1 MYQRNIQRSNQGIS
15 KLFIDGA
22 EDTIRLYDQFT
33 PRYGQRDTQHIAYWH
48 GRVQVQLKELYQ

>member
-15 KLFIDGA
+15 KFFIDGA

-33 PRYGQRDTQHIAYWH
+33 PRYGQRDTQHIAY
-48 GRVQVQLKELYQ
+48 